1 MVPIELL
8 ETSALQQPGA
18 PLAQAPPQRAAID
31 PGAVADPFDV
41 LHAEHDLIGR
51 VTAGLEAWSRRAV
64 DADANR
70 RLELQMFVGFL
81 RHFVDGCH
89 LAKESRFLFA
99 PARELL
105 ATHAAFAELDG
116 HHAERWRLTRV
127 LHELSR
133 SLEPW
138 TRRDLRCLA
147 TTVKALAWTLGEILR
162 LEEQVVFPNLAQ
174 VLSPEARREV
184 GRQFKEFAET
194 GVGRGEIER
203 HRRMGEALA
212 RFASAT
218 SAA

>member
-1 MVPIELL
+1 MASIDVMKTSVPP
-8 ETSALQQPGA
+8 QPGA
-18 PLAQAPPQRAAID
+18 PLATPPQRDAAG
-31 PGAVADPFDV
+31 PAAVADPFDV
-41 LHAEHDLIGR
+41 LYAEHDLIGR
-51 VTAGLEAWSRRAV
+51 VTAGLEGWSRRGV
-64 DADANR
+64 DAEVDR

-89 LAKESRFLFA
+89 LAKETRFLFA

-105 ATHAAFAELDG
+105 ATHATFVELDG
-116 HHAERWRLTRV
+116 HHAERRRLTRE

-133 SLEPW
+133 SLQPW
-138 TRRDLRCLA
+138 TRVDHRCLV
-147 TTVKALAWTLGEILR
+147 TTVKALGWTLGEILR

-212 RFASAT
+212 RFASAP